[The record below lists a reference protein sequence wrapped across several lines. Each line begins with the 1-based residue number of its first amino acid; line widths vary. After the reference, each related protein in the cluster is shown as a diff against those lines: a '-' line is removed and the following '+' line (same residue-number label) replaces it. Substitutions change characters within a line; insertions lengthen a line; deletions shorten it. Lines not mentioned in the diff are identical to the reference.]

1 MDSANQSILSF
12 GKNNRQV
19 LNIVGALLALL
30 VTLYS
35 LYHMVSLWDY
45 MGYSYY
51 SDGLEIAASL
61 CWYLYC
67 FLSIVGFCA
76 VGVILLA
83 KSDHILLPIGAA
95 VIAASCLFLCIEEF
109 FYLLWQLQLY
119 YYFSGSPYIAY
130 IFLNLLTLLG
140 WALPAAAGF
149 IKEKAL
155 FHRITLAFLILPAAI
170 FLLEILITLIC
181 GGFTAGNF
189 FISLFKSVLMA
200 VVGLSVLCND
210 GVPAAAPHR
219 KQPRPGAAQ
228 AAPGTQTSGQARTT
242 VPGEKDYSIG
252 IVLFIVLCIVT
263 FGIYVFI
270 WIYRVSEYLGK
281 VLGREQFSPGVE
293 VVLCLFVPFYI
304 IYWVYKQ
311 SKALDEAHRMRGN
324 YGNTDLSIVSLLL
337 TIFGLGIVAYALM
350 QDQVNKLYN
359 GYVAPAYGATP
370 NGCAQPPNNGY
381 TQPQNGG
388 YAQPQN
394 NGFTQPQNNG
404 YTQPQ
409 NGGYTQPQNGG
420 YAQPQNNGYTQPQNN
435 AYTQPQNPVRN
446 EPIHT
451 ETEPAVE
458 TADLGAQAQNLKL
471 LKELLDN
478 GILTQEE
485 FEAKKKDILGL

>member
-1 MDSANQSILSF
+1 MGSTNQTILSF

-19 LNIVGALLALL
+19 LNIVGAVLAFL

-83 KSDHILLPIGAA
+83 KSDHILLPIGAT
-95 VIAASCLFLCIEEF
+95 VIAVSCLFLCIEEF
-109 FYLLWQLQLY
+109 FYFLWQIQLY

-149 IKEKAL
+149 IKDKAL
-155 FHRITLAFLILPAAI
+155 FQRITLAFLILPAAI
-170 FLLEILITLIC
+170 FLLDILITLIC
-181 GGFTAGNF
+181 GGFSAGTF
-189 FISLFKSVLMA
+189 FISLFKSVIM
-200 VVGLSVLCND
+200 VVIGLTVLCND

-219 KQPRPGAAQ
+219 KQPRPGPAQ
-228 AAPGTQTSGQARTT
+228 TAPGAQTSGPARTA

-311 SKALDEAHRMRGN
+311 SKGLDEAHRMRGN

-359 GYVAPAYGATP
+359 GYVAPAYGAAP
-370 NGCAQPPNNGY
+370 N
-381 TQPQNGG
+381 G

-394 NGFTQPQNNG
+394 NSYAQPQNN
-404 YTQPQ
+404 
-409 NGGYTQPQNGG
+409 G
-420 YAQPQNNGYTQPQNN
+420 YAQPQNNGYAQPQSGGY
-435 AYTQPQNPVRN
+435 AQPQSGDFAQPSD
-446 EPIHT
+446 
-451 ETEPAVE
+451 TEPLQTE
-458 TADLGAQAQNLKL
+458 ADLQAEAADLNAQAENLKL
-471 LKELLDN
+471 LKKLLDE
-478 GILTQEE
+478 GILTPEE